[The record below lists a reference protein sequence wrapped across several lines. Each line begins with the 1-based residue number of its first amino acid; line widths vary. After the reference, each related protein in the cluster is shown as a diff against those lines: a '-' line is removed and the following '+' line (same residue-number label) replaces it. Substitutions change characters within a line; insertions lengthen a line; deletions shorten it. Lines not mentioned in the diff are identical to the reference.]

1 MSAPL
6 TDEGTTR
13 FVETPSWKLKYNEA
27 GEGHPVILLHGSGA
41 GATGWSNFAPNIAA
55 LAAALPGA
63 RARRTRA
70 GASPTPRRPTP
81 TTTPPRSWSSW
92 TPSAS
97 RRPPW
102 SATRWAGMT
111 AITFA
116 ARYPD
121 RISHLITMG
130 PGSFFSVPAMFGPGD
145 GPSEGL
151 KILQEGYRNPTPEVM
166 KRLVEIMT
174 FSSEHATD
182 ELAQQRADNA
192 AARPDHLANFLES
205 FARRGPVPTAATPQ
219 EITSITTKAL
229 LIHGRDDRVVHFE
242 HSLRLVSMI
251 ADSRL
256 VLLNRCGHWAQ
267 LEHAAGVQPP
277 GALVHHRQLSRPTA
291 TAPDHDGRGPLSSA
305 PGRPRQAA
313 RSREIAA
320 AVRCTRGAAASGLKP
335 IALPDIEIAPT
346 ARPSTRIGAAVQT
359 RPSTTSSRSCATPS
373 ACTRRSCLEEA
384 GGVGDRVAGAP
395 LEALRPGPRR
405 SPRAR

>member
-13 FVETPSWKLKYNEA
+13 YVETPSWKLKYNEA
-27 GEGHPVILLHGSGA
+27 GAGHPVILLHGSGA
-41 GATGWSNFAPNIAA
+41 GATGWSNFAPNIEVLAQDFRVLALDAPGWGRSDAATSDEYDHPAAVLEFMDALGIEKAA
-55 LAAALPGA
+55 LVGNSM
-63 RARRTRA
+63 
-70 GASPTPRRPTP
+70 G
-81 TTTPPRSWSSW
+81 
-92 TPSAS
+92 
-97 RRPPW
+97 
-102 SATRWAGMT
+102 GMT

-192 AARPDHLANFLES
+192 SSRPDHLANFLES
-205 FARRGPVPTAATPQ
+205 FAKRGPVPTAATPQ
-219 EITSITTKAL
+219 EISSITTKAL

-267 LEHAAGVQPP
+267 LEHAEEFNR
-277 GALVHHRQLSRPTA
+277 LV
-291 TAPDHDGRGPLSSA
+291 
-305 PGRPRQAA
+305 
-313 RSREIAA
+313 RSFI
-320 AVRCTRGAAASGLKP
+320 T
-335 IALPDIEIAPT
+335 DN
-346 ARPSTRIGAAVQT
+346 
-359 RPSTTSSRSCATPS
+359 
-373 ACTRRSCLEEA
+373 
-384 GGVGDRVAGAP
+384 
-395 LEALRPGPRR
+395 
-405 SPRAR
+405 

>member
-13 FVETPSWKLKYNEA
+13 FVQTPSWKLNYNEA

-41 GATGWSNFAPNIAA
+41 GATGWSNFAPNVAVLAEDFRVLALDAPGWGQSDAATSDAYDHPAAVLEFMDALGIEKAA
-55 LAAALPGA
+55 LVGNSM
-63 RARRTRA
+63 
-70 GASPTPRRPTP
+70 G
-81 TTTPPRSWSSW
+81 
-92 TPSAS
+92 
-97 RRPPW
+97 
-102 SATRWAGMT
+102 GMT

-121 RISHLITMG
+121 RISHLVTMG

-151 KILQEGYRNPTPEVM
+151 KVLQEGYRNPTPEVM

-192 AARPDHLANFLES
+192 AARPDHLANFLDS
-205 FARRGPVPTAATPQ
+205 FTRRGPVPTAATPQ
-219 EITSITTKAL
+219 EITGITTKAL

-242 HSLRLVSMI
+242 HSLRLVAMI

-267 LEHAAGVQPP
+267 LEHAAEFNR
-277 GALVHHRQLSRPTA
+277 LV
-291 TAPDHDGRGPLSSA
+291 
-305 PGRPRQAA
+305 
-313 RSREIAA
+313 RSFI
-320 AVRCTRGAAASGLKP
+320 S
-335 IALPDIEIAPT
+335 DN
-346 ARPSTRIGAAVQT
+346 
-359 RPSTTSSRSCATPS
+359 
-373 ACTRRSCLEEA
+373 
-384 GGVGDRVAGAP
+384 
-395 LEALRPGPRR
+395 
-405 SPRAR
+405 

>member
-13 FVETPSWKLKYNEA
+13 YVETPSWKLKYNEA

-41 GATGWSNFAPNIAA
+41 GATGWSNFAPNIAVLAQDFRVLA
-55 LAAALPGA
+55 LDAPGWGLSDAATSDVYDHPAAVLEFMDALGIEKAALVGNSM
-63 RARRTRA
+63 
-70 GASPTPRRPTP
+70 G
-81 TTTPPRSWSSW
+81 
-92 TPSAS
+92 
-97 RRPPW
+97 
-102 SATRWAGMT
+102 GMT

-174 FSSEHATD
+174 FSAEHATD

-192 AARPDHLANFLES
+192 SARPDHLANFLTS
-205 FARRGPVPTAATPQ
+205 FADKGPVPTAATPQ
-219 EITSITTKAL
+219 QITGITTKAL

-267 LEHAAGVQPP
+267 LEHAAEFNR
-277 GALVHHRQLSRPTA
+277 LV
-291 TAPDHDGRGPLSSA
+291 
-305 PGRPRQAA
+305 
-313 RSREIAA
+313 RSFITE
-320 AVRCTRGAAASGLKP
+320 S
-335 IALPDIEIAPT
+335 
-346 ARPSTRIGAAVQT
+346 
-359 RPSTTSSRSCATPS
+359 
-373 ACTRRSCLEEA
+373 
-384 GGVGDRVAGAP
+384 
-395 LEALRPGPRR
+395 
-405 SPRAR
+405 